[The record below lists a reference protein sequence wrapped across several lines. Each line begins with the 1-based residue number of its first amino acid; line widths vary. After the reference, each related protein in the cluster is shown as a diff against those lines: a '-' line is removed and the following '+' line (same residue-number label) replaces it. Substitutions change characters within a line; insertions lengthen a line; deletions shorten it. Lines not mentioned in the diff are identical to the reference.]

1 MADRHAPTT
10 PEPIAFGVAGLPPAF
25 DPRAPDPLVPCGV
38 PLARVRPGEVLRLND
53 EALDLPPPALGDE
66 ETALDARVIAHL
78 KRLSGGWNRGAD
90 VFLDGYFMYLREAVA
105 RNRAAIEER
114 LAPFDGLFRPE
125 DVLWSA
131 PLPLPRAF
139 LSVPPPVGGAAEA
152 VAVDFAFW
160 LGERVL
166 AVLLAPSA
174 LTPGAERRRRE
185 RLDAAGIGVA
195 TFDAAACTDGA
206 RFAALLGAEARFW
219 ESDALPCA
227 PGAVRLPDF

>member
-25 DPRAPDPLVPCGV
+25 DPRAPRGV

-90 VFLDGYFMYLREAVA
+90 AFLDGYFMYLREAVA

-114 LAPFDGLFRPE
+114 LAPFDSLFRPE

-139 LSVPPPVGGAAEA
+139 LSVPPPAEA

-160 LGERVL
+160 LGEREL

-206 RFAALLGAEARFW
+206 RFAALLGAQARFW
-219 ESDALPCA
+219 ESDALPAA